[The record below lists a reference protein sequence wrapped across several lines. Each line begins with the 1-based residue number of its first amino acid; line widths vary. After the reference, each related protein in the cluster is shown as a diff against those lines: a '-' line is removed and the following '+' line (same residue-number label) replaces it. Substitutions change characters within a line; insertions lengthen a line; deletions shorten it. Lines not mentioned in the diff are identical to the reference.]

1 LNDSTTPLSHAP
13 TAPDDPLNELPDPAE
28 NLSALGEEASRSLG
42 KERRQ
47 IGFLVLLVATFMGIA
62 HFTPLSGWLDNAQ
75 EWKRA
80 IREFG
85 WAGHLGFFLVTAL
98 AVMFGVPRLTLCG
111 TAGLLFGFSEG
122 VLLSLFGSTLG
133 SYGTFLMVRRGFRK
147 SVARQAAARPWLGK
161 LLEKPSL
168 LKVFWVR
175 QLALPGLVLN
185 AIFGVTTIR
194 HRIFLGGTL
203 LGYIPLNLA
212 ATLVGSGLGKESL
225 KQTAFQLLAAL
236 AVINIVMWLV
246 WRRFKKPTNEPTSAH
261 PLD

>member
-1 LNDSTTPLSHAP
+1 LNVPSPHRQSPP
-13 TAPDDPLNELPDPAE
+13 TAAPSASSPPQPDAAE

-47 IGFLVLLVATFMGIA
+47 IFLLVLLVATFMSVA
-62 HFTPLSGWLDNAQ
+62 HFTPLSSWLDNAQ
-75 EWKRA
+75 EWKRS

-111 TAGLLFGFSEG
+111 TAGLLFGFTEG
-122 VLLSLFGSTLG
+122 VLLSLFGSALG

-147 SVARQAAARPWLGK
+147 SVARHASARPWLSK

-185 AIFGVTTIR
+185 AIFGLTTIR

-246 WRRFKKPTNEPTSAH
+246 WRRFKQPSAT
-261 PLD
+261 PSATL